1 MKKILLVGAGRTAT
15 TLVSHLKEL
24 AEKKDWEITI
34 ADQLLELAKQKADNH
49 PKVNAIRFDVFNNE
63 QRKTEVSKANVIVS
77 LLPESLHIHLVND
90 CIKHKVHLLTAS
102 YVSPKM
108 KAFHEEAQ
116 KRGIILL
123 NEMGL
128 DPGIDHMETMRIINK
143 VKQKGGKIT
152 SLRSFGGGLVSPQC
166 DDNPWGYKIT
176 WNPMNV
182 VTAGMPSAKYV
193 KDGKLKIVP
202 YNRLFLN
209 TGIVNIPSLGKYEAY
224 PNRDSLKY
232 LEIYN
237 VPELKNVYRGS
248 LRKIGYC
255 SAWNALIKI
264 GLTDNRYN
272 IPDSHTL
279 TYNDFVSIYLS
290 KRTGRTTG
298 EALLELLDES
308 PDSPVMKKI
317 EWLGLL
323 SNKKIKVK
331 NGSPAEILLDLLL
344 EKWEF
349 QKDDKDMVILHTEVE
364 YEFEGKTEKIVSSII
379 VYGKDSMNTA
389 MSATVGLPLAIGT
402 NLVLDEKIKERGVII
417 PIYEDIYNPALAK
430 LAELGIK
437 PTEQIL
443 TKANA

>member
-1 MKKILLVGAGRTAT
+1 MKKILLIGAGRTAT
-15 TLVSHLKEL
+15 SLVSYLKEFAL
-24 AEKKDWEITI
+24 EKDWEIKI
-34 ADQLLELAKQKADNH
+34 ADQSLELAKQRAGNN
-49 PKVNAIRFDVFNNE
+49 PKVKAISFNVFNDE
-63 QRKTEVSKANVIVS
+63 QREIEVSEANVVIS
-77 LLPESLHIHLVND
+77 LLPETLHIHLVKD

-102 YVSPKM
+102 YVSPQM
-108 KAFHEEAQ
+108 KSFHEKAK

-128 DPGIDHMETMRIINK
+128 DPGIDHMETMRIVDE

-152 SLRSFGGGLVSPQC
+152 SLRSFGGGLVSPQY

-182 VTAGMPSAKYV
+182 VTAGMASARYV
-193 KDGKLKIVP
+193 KDGRLKIVP
-202 YNRLFLN
+202 YNRLFLD
-209 TGIVNIPSLGKYEAY
+209 TEIVDIPGLGRYEAY
-224 PNRDSLKY
+224 PNRDSVKY
-232 LEIYN
+232 RELYH
-237 VPELKNVYRGS
+237 VPEIENVYRGS

-255 SAWNALIKI
+255 SAWNALVKI
-264 GLTDNRYN
+264 GLTDNRYI
-272 IPDSHTL
+272 IPDSCTL

-290 KRTGRTTG
+290 KRTGCTTR

-323 SNKKIKVK
+323 SDKKVKIK

-364 YEFEGKTEKIVSSII
+364 YDFEGETEKMVSSII
-379 VYGKDSMNTA
+379 VYGKYSTNTA
-389 MSATVGLPLAIGT
+389 MSATVGLPLAIGA
-402 NLVLDEKIKERGVII
+402 NLVLDEKIKERGVVI
-417 PIYEDIYNPALAK
+417 PIHEDIYKPALK
-430 LAELGIK
+430 ELAELGVK
-437 PTEQIL
+437 PSEHVINITE
-443 TKANA
+443 K